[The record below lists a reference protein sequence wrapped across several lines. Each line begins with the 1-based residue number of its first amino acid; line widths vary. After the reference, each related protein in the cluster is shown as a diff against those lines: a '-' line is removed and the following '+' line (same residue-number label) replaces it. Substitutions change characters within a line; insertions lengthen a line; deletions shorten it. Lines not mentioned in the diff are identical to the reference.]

1 MTCCVPRSFGQ
12 LVLRSTSVP
21 DPDAALL
28 DGLRAGDE
36 DAFAALVSRYHMR
49 LLRFAESF
57 VASRAVAEEVVQ
69 DTWLGVVRGVQRFEG
84 RSSVKTWLFRILTNR
99 ARSAGARETRTVAL
113 GDDALEGRFDRSG
126 GWNPPPEPW
135 SDSVDA
141 RVVAEKLA
149 GRVREC
155 LPALPDAQRQ
165 VVLLRDVEGMDSA
178 EVCDLLGVSPGN
190 QRVLLHRAR
199 ARLRSLLEPEMQGS

>member
-1 MTCCVPRSFGQ
+1 VS
-12 LVLRSTSVP
+12 

-28 DGLRAGDE
+28 DALRAGDE
-36 DAFAALVSRYHMR
+36 EAFATLVSRYHMR
-49 LLRFAESF
+49 LLRFAESL
-57 VASRAVAEEVVQ
+57 VASRAIAEEVVQ

-99 ARSAGARETRTVAL
+99 ARSAGSREPRTAAL
-113 GDDALEGRFDRSG
+113 DDALEGRFDRSG

-149 GRVREC
+149 GRVRAC
-155 LPALPDAQRQ
+155 LPSLPDAQRQ
-165 VVLLRDVEGMDSA
+165 VVLLRDVEGMDAA

-190 QRVLLHRAR
+190 QRVLLHRGR
-199 ARLRSLLEPEMQGS
+199 ARLRSLLEPEMQGT